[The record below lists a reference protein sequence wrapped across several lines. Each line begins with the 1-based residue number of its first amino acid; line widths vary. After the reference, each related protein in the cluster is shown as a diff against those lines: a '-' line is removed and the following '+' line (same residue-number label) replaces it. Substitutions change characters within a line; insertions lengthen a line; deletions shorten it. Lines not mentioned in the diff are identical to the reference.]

1 MNGERVPIKTTT
13 VCIFN
18 LTPPIPS
25 RFLTSTPV
33 CVTRNICFK
42 IQNIP
47 IGIRV
52 YTRTDYIPHKRFNL
66 SPVSN
71 LVPYANVIVAYPGGG
86 EWREQRIV
94 LIRPSTRS
102 STTHGRNSQSYC
114 GFLNFKY
121 CLAYYFSFFLLTDCS
136 ARPPCSVGT
145 GAPFSVP
152 FPPRPVDLDC
162 SVSNRDFRR
171 LYGTENM
178 QHDINDD

>member
-1 MNGERVPIKTTT
+1 MHESKFIFVIFTILSFSLAKQFFDTILFENQKKKSQVIGIQMNGERVPIKTTT

-71 LVPYANVIVAYPGGG
+71 LVPYANVIVAYPEGGMK
-86 EWREQRIV
+86 R
-94 LIRPSTRS
+94 TKNCAHS
-102 STTHGRNSQSYC
+102 SFDAFEHHTWSE
-114 GFLNFKY
+114 FPIILWIFK
-121 CLAYYFSFFLLTDCS
+121 F
-136 ARPPCSVGT
+136 
-145 GAPFSVP
+145 
-152 FPPRPVDLDC
+152 
-162 SVSNRDFRR
+162 
-171 LYGTENM
+171 
-178 QHDINDD
+178 